1 MVDIRPFQALRP
13 TPELALAVASPPYDV
28 LDSAEARAMAAGN
41 PHSFLHVTKSE
52 IDLPLG
58 TGLYDEIV
66 YETARLNLSK
76 MIAEGVLVQDADATF
91 YVYQQRMGN
100 HVQVGIVAGT
110 SVAEYN
116 TDIIK
121 KHEKTRQ
128 AKEDD
133 RTRHILATG
142 ANTGPVFLTY
152 RQQAG
157 IDALVTS
164 IQANTP
170 DVDIVCADGIGHT
183 LWVVKDLTVT
193 DQIQRAFENVGVMY
207 IADGHHRSASAARV
221 AEIMASQNP
230 NHTGDESYNYF
241 MSVIFPDNQLKILD
255 YNRLV
260 TDLNGLS
267 EADFLEKI
275 GVSFEVTPIAQRKPS
290 RANEFTMFLGGKWY
304 ALLAKPGTF
313 DEADP
318 VAGLDV
324 SILQDNLLSPILG
337 IGDPRLDDRI
347 DFVGGIRGISE
358 LERRVNEGAAAAFA
372 VYPTSMAQLFAI
384 ADAGEI
390 MPPKSTWFEP
400 KLRSGLVIRTIG

>member
-13 TPELALAVASPPYDV
+13 APQHTLAVASPPYDV
-28 LDSAEARAMAAGN
+28 LDSDEARVMAAGN

-52 IDLPLG
+52 IDLPKG
-58 TGLYDEIV
+58 TPLYDEIV

-76 MIAEGVLVQDADATF
+76 MISEGVLVQDADATF

-116 TDIIK
+116 QDIIK

-152 RQQAG
+152 RQEAS
-157 IDALVTS
+157 IDALVTA
-164 IQANTP
+164 IQSNSP

-183 LWVVKDLTVT
+183 LWVVKEQSVT
-193 DQIQRAFENVGVMY
+193 DQIQRAFEDVPVMY

-221 AEIMASQNP
+221 AEILKSQNP
-230 NHTGDESYNYF
+230 NHTGEEFYNYF
-241 MSVIFPDNQLKILD
+241 MSVIFPDNQLRILD

-260 TDLNGLS
+260 SDLNGLS
-267 EADFLEKI
+267 EDDFLAKI
-275 GVSFEVTPIAQRKPS
+275 QDAFEVSQTVQRKPTH
-290 RANEFTMFLGGKWY
+290 ANEFTMYLSGKWY

-313 DEADP
+313 PAEDP

-347 DFVGGIRGISE
+347 DFVGGIRGIAE
-358 LERRVNEGAAAAFA
+358 LERRVHEGAAVAFA